1 MSSTAGHA
9 TTNISDYENR
19 VGLATRPRLFGNRGE
34 PKLINRLGLSTSA
47 SLRELFGVYVDQSA
61 CPVIAVGFQPR
72 KRDVVRSSQ
81 SLFANAL
88 RNDPHVANDGLAVD
102 LTKRLC

>member
-19 VGLATRPRLFGNRGE
+19 VGLVTRPRLFGNRGE

-61 CPVIAVGFQPR
+61 CPVIAAGFQPR
-72 KRDVVRSSQ
+72 KRDVVHNPC
-81 SLFANAL
+81 SLMLYAMIFTL
-88 RNDPHVANDGLAVD
+88 RMTGL
-102 LTKRLC
+102 LST